1 MKRKKKRTSLKSS
14 QKIINEETYLPDEC
28 WESIFEFLI
37 IKEGRCC
44 LNSLSLVSK
53 QFLSITNSLLF
64 SLAIIENPTRPL
76 LGRLFRRFTNLI
88 SLDLS
93 RFNCDINNLLRKIS
107 RYPLK
112 KLTSLCI
119 SSNQFPFPTNG
130 LRTFSESIT
139 TLTSL
144 TCTHMFLYNND
155 LLLNIADC
163 FPLLKELNLAYPLDH
178 NQIHY
183 PAFLLSKF
191 RCIQH
196 LSLERTFFLNDQQVE
211 EMSLLHS
218 DLMSINLNDC
228 WKLTELSLFS
238 LVSNCPSLSE
248 IKMENAS
255 IGKESVENIIG
266 VYPQLKSLYL
276 GRNLRLSD
284 EKITMFA
291 SFFPNLQLL
300 DLNRCYYMSDGICQV
315 LRCCKITHLNL
326 TRCSIVNLL
335 GINFLVPKLEVLD
348 LSYTKVDDEQLCVIS
363 KNCCGLLQLFLK
375 NCSNITEKGVKHVV
389 ENCTQLKEIY
399 LGDIYLNDK
408 TRKLCLRH
416 GCLLC

>member
-1 MKRKKKRTSLKSS
+1 MKRKKRTSLKSS

-37 IKEGRCC
+37 IKEDRCC

-53 QFLSITNSLLF
+53 QFLSITNCLLF
-64 SLAIIENPTRPL
+64 SLTIIENPTRLL

-93 RFNCDINNLLRKIS
+93 QFNHDVNHLLRKIS

-130 LRTFSESIT
+130 LRAFSESIT

-144 TCTHMFLYNND
+144 TCTHMFLYNNE

-196 LSLERTFFLNDQQVE
+196 LTLESTFFLNDQQIE
-211 EMSLLHS
+211 ELSLLHS
-218 DLMSINLNDC
+218 DLVSINLNDC

-238 LVSNCPSLSE
+238 L
-248 IKMENAS
+248 
-255 IGKESVENIIG
+255 
-266 VYPQLKSLYL
+266 
-276 GRNLRLSD
+276 R
-284 EKITMFA
+284 
-291 SFFPNLQLL
+291 L
-300 DLNRCYYMSDGICQV
+300 DLNRCYYISNAICQV

-348 LSYTKVDDEQLCVIS
+348 LSYTKVDDEQLFVIS
-363 KNCCGLLQLFLK
+363 KNCCGLLQLLLK
-375 NCSNITEKGVKHVV
+375 NCANITEKGVKHVV
-389 ENCTQLKEIY
+389 ENCKQLKEIY
-399 LGDIYLNDK
+399 LGDIHSSDK